1 MAFPRAKIISPLT
14 ASKLLASPARVV
26 PVDATWYMPNSPVAA
41 RAQFNRED
49 RIPKSV
55 FFDLDAVCC
64 PVSKYPHMLPPHRL
78 FDSSVG
84 TLGINKSDSVLVY
97 DRQGVF
103 SGPRAAWTFSLFG
116 HENVFLLDHYA
127 QFRNEFEVEKGL
139 SAYLSTPTEYNGIDN
154 EQFLKNY
161 LAEVIEFDEL
171 VDLVEN
177 EGLKSDYV
185 LFDARSNDRFSG
197 KSPEP
202 RPGLSSGHVP
212 GALSLP
218 FTEVLDANG
227 HYKPKEELLALFKEK
242 FGLDFN
248 APFDK
253 KGVIVMCGT
262 GVTAVILRLAL
273 ERVAEDIPIRVYDGS
288 WTEWAQRA
296 PHLIQ
301 KDV

>member
-1 MAFPRAKIISPLT
+1 MASSRVKVVSAAT

-41 RAQFNRED
+41 KAQFNRED
-49 RIPKSV
+49 RIPHSV

-78 FDSSVG
+78 FDQSVG
-84 TLGINKSDSVLVY
+84 KLGINRADSVLVY

-103 SGPRAAWTFSLFG
+103 SGPRAAWTFALFG
-116 HENVFLLDHYA
+116 HDNVFLLDHYG
-127 QFRNEFEVEKGL
+127 RYKNEYKVETGL
-139 SAYLSTPTEYNGIDN
+139 SAFLPTPTEYKGIDS
-154 EQFLKNY
+154 EQFLQNFR
-161 LAEVIEFDEL
+161 EQVMEFDDL

-177 EGLKSDYV
+177 EGLESDYI
-185 LFDARSNDRFSG
+185 LFDARSADRFSG
-197 KSPEP
+197 KVPEP

-218 FTEVLDANG
+218 FTDVLDSNG
-227 HYKPKEELLALFKEK
+227 HYKSNEELLALFKTK
-242 FGLDFN
+242 FDLDLS
-248 APFDK
+248 APFEK
-253 KGVIVMCGT
+253 KGIIVMCGT
-262 GVTAVILRLAL
+262 GVTAVILRLAI
-273 ERVAEDIPIRVYDGS
+273 EKVADHIPIKVYDGS

-296 PHLIQ
+296 PELIQ